1 MHSIFTLPANVPSYE
16 IQDTPDKD
24 HVSASQVSQVVVERE
39 VTTAASSPNLESS
52 GSTVMPQSGIPE
64 STYDWLK
71 DEKVFE
77 ETLPSS
83 IGHYKRKTII
93 NEYTRAKFTV
103 PAMQT
108 DFNTYRRISPQTR
121 EEEVL
126 PIGWTKLTH
135 SDGKPYFY
143 HEHDKIITE
152 EWLYDRHIA
161 EKVLR
166 YISILKGA
174 ISKRSESF
182 NHVKSWHLYVEIVEY
197 ELPAWKGDDRFRCR
211 YYFVNNDVECIFWLS
226 KCRMDDYLLVL
237 RGEISPDLV
246 RRYLQREYWEHHYYF
261 SKVYRL
267 TEAQWK
273 SVKESILLAETD
285 VTMSET
291 STVSCSIDKLK
302 IMSKSIILAE
312 ELDASEVAAA
322 YMMALL
328 RDQILSYH
336 GQRDART
343 DRDDSVYGYVFDN
356 QNRTV
361 PFRTMNLL
369 LFYAP
374 IKHYTSLHEVWV
386 DRLVSKGPWQRLI
399 EKITDKWQQHVGMAT
414 ILLAANM
421 AFLAIPPVDDK
432 GASQQHRS
440 VTQVLCYLSVASN
453 MATIIIGLLL
463 ISHHNALKHID
474 VSDVVRLI
482 SLDSTDNLTASQT
495 KFLERNWQYSIGFE
509 RLSIVYST
517 PYAFLMWG
525 LVYFLA
531 SFFSMCLESANPVS
545 LTFFVALTSLL
556 GTLLVYLFG
565 VSN

>member
-1 MHSIFTLPANVPSYE
+1 
-16 IQDTPDKD
+16 
-24 HVSASQVSQVVVERE
+24 
-39 VTTAASSPNLESS
+39 
-52 GSTVMPQSGIPE
+52 
-64 STYDWLK
+64 
-71 DEKVFE
+71 
-77 ETLPSS
+77 
-83 IGHYKRKTII
+83 
-93 NEYTRAKFTV
+93 
-103 PAMQT
+103 MQT
-108 DFNTYRRISPQTR
+108 DFNTYRRISPQTG

-126 PIGWTKLTH
+126 PIGWTKHTH

-152 EWLYDRHIA
+152 EWLYDRDIA

-166 YISILKGA
+166 YISILKDA

-182 NHVKSWHLYVEIVEY
+182 NRVKSWHLYVEIVEC

-237 RGEISPDLV
+237 RGEISPDLI

-261 SKVYRL
+261 SKVYQL
-267 TEAQWK
+267 TESQWK
-273 SVKESILLAETD
+273 SVKESILLAKTD
-285 VTMSET
+285 VTMSEA
-291 STVSCSIDKLK
+291 STISCSIDKLK
-302 IMSKSIILAE
+302 IMSKTIILAE

-328 RDQILSYH
+328 RDHILNYH
-336 GQRDART
+336 SQRDART
-343 DRDDSVYGYVFDN
+343 DRDDSVHGYVFDH

-361 PFRTMNLL
+361 PFRMMNLL

-374 IKHYTSLHEVWV
+374 IKHYTSLHKVWV
-386 DRLVSKGPWQRLI
+386 DRLISRGPWERFI
-399 EKITDKWQQHVGMAT
+399 EQITEKWQQHVGMAT

-432 GASQQHRS
+432 GASQQYRS

-463 ISHHNALKHID
+463 ISHHNALKHINL
-474 VSDVVRLI
+474 SDVI
-482 SLDSTDNLTASQT
+482 E
-495 KFLERNWQYSIGFE
+495 FLERNWQYSIGFE

-525 LVYFLA
+525 LIYFLA

-545 LTFFVALTSLL
+545 LKFFVALAFLL
-556 GTLLVYLFG
+556 GTPL
-565 VSN
+565 